1 MGQQFVIIGL
11 GGFGWRMLERLADVC
26 DDIIVI
32 DRDPDL
38 VEKAKDLARQALSAD
53 ALNERVIEKLVPPQT
68 DAVIVDLGDSLEASI
83 LVTSKL
89 KQMGVRNIVVK
100 TESEDR
106 GAILTLVGAT
116 RIVYPDRSAADQVA
130 PVLASPQLFAYMPI
144 GPGLALG
151 EVRPP
156 EDILGKTLVEA
167 NLRQTR
173 NVNVVAIRRHGAEE
187 LSWVEPTYTLV
198 AEDTLLVA
206 GSDEALFALSGAR
219 PPRRRR
225 SISDFLHGIIKSG
238 ETPRPEGKEK
248 NGTHER

>member
-1 MGQQFVIIGL
+1 VGQQFVIIGL

-32 DRDPDL
+32 DRDADL
-38 VEKAKDLARQALSAD
+38 IEKAKDLARHALSAD
-53 ALNERVIEKLVPPQT
+53 ALNERVIEKLVPPQA
-68 DAVIVDLGDSLEASI
+68 DAAIVDLGDSLEASI

-100 TESEDR
+100 TDTEDR

-130 PVLASPQLFAYMPI
+130 PVLASPELFAYMPI

-156 EDILGKTLVEA
+156 EDLVGKTLVEA
-167 NLRQTR
+167 NLRKTR
-173 NVNVVAIRRHGAEE
+173 NVNVVAIRKRDSEV
-187 LSWVEPTYTLV
+187 LSWAEPTYTLV

-206 GSDEALFALSGAR
+206 GSDEALFALSGAK
-219 PPRRRR
+219 PPRRHR
-225 SISDFLHGIIKSG
+225 SISEFLHGIIRNG
-238 ETPRPEGKEK
+238 EK
-248 NGTHER
+248 NASKGKDTDGTRE